1 MPVSGSDK
9 PVSRGAA
16 APWEWRLRVYPVA
29 IIVALA
35 AAVVLAAAADTGTG
49 GPDKRLGG
57 DYPAFYAAGEI
68 ALDGDWDHLYDA
80 RTQQSAQSGLVD
92 DSEGFLYFAY
102 PPPVA
107 AVYAPLA
114 GLTYRWSYL
123 AHTLLMALALWG
135 AIAMARPMV
144 PLVDRFPVAAFAGA
158 LLTYPL
164 FRAVTGGQNTA
175 LTLLLIVAA
184 ARFEREGRLGAAGIA
199 VGLMLY
205 KPQFGVVFLALLIA
219 RRQWKS
225 AASASVVGGVMWA
238 VSALLLGADWVSG
251 WWSQAAEFARLNADV
266 NAPNLVSLPGA
277 LGHVFGTAGDVVG
290 WLGAAVLVA
299 GLLVIWWR
307 LSDTDSRAIYALTAA
322 VAVLVL
328 PQPLF
333 YEAGLVFFLGAVVVR
348 NHARAGLVLAGT
360 AAATWV
366 QPISGSLGSLPL
378 TLVLAAFTVW
388 AGSLL
393 WIEFK
398 HAEAERVPAF

>member
-1 MPVSGSDK
+1 MSD
-9 PVSRGAA
+9 GAA
-16 APWEWRLRVYPVA
+16 EPWEWRMRVYPVA

-35 AAVVLAAAADTGTG
+35 ATVVLAATANTGTG
-49 GPDKRLGG
+49 GPDRRLGG

-68 ALDGDWDHLYDA
+68 ARNGDWDHLYDA
-80 RTQQSAQSGLVD
+80 GTQQAAQSGLLD
-92 DSEGFLYFAY
+92 DAEGFLYFAY

-114 GLTYRWSYL
+114 GLAYRWSYL

-175 LTLLLIVAA
+175 LTLLLVVAA

-205 KPQFGVVFLALLIA
+205 KPQFGVVFLVLLIV

-225 AASASVVGGVMWA
+225 VASASVVAGAMWA
-238 VSALLLGADWVSG
+238 VSAVLIGADWVNG

-266 NAPNLVSLPGA
+266 NAPNVVSLPGA
-277 LGHVFGTAGDVVG
+277 LGHVLGTAGDVVG
-290 WLGAAVLVA
+290 WLGAAVLVG
-299 GLLVIWWR
+299 GLVALWWR
-307 LSDTDSRAIYALTAA
+307 VPGADPRAIYAFTAA
-322 VAVLVL
+322 VAVLAL

-333 YEAGLVFFLGAVVVR
+333 YEAGLVVFLGALVVGR
-348 NHARAGLVLAGT
+348 HARSGLVLAGT
-360 AAATWV
+360 GAAVWI

-378 TLVLAAFTVW
+378 TLVVAAFTIW

-393 WIEFK
+393 WLEFK
-398 HAEAERVPAF
+398 HAGGEHAPAI